1 MGQPHDEILNP
12 EVGRRIAEV
21 REERGLT
28 QRQLAEKAGISVAFL
43 SEIENGKRNLSSGK
57 LLRIADE
64 LSVSTDYLLRGEHTT
79 IEEQPIAVPPEL
91 HRAAKAQGWSYPEAA
106 ALLEAQRLIKARR
119 GPDGEDAARPY
130 TQQDWIRLYR
140 KVFE

>member
-1 MGQPHDEILNP
+1 MGQHDEILDP
-12 EVGRRIAEV
+12 EVGKRIAEV
-21 REERGLT
+21 REERGFT
-28 QRQLAEKAGISVAFL
+28 QRQLTDKARLSIAFL
-43 SEIENGKRNLSSGK
+43 SEIENGKRNLSSGI

-79 IEEQPIAVPPEL
+79 IEEQPIAIPPEL

-106 ALLEAQRLIKARR
+106 ALLEAQRLIIARR
-119 GPDGEDAARPY
+119 EPDGEDAGKPY
-130 TQQDWIRLYR
+130 TQQDWIRLYK

>member
-1 MGQPHDEILNP
+1 MAQEDEILAP
-12 EVGRRIAEV
+12 EVGKRIAEV

-28 QRQLAEKAGISVAFL
+28 QRQLADKAGLSVAFL
-43 SEIENGKRNLSSGK
+43 SEIENGKRNLSSKK

-64 LSVSTDYLLRGEHTT
+64 LNVSTDYLLRGEHTT
-79 IEEQPIAVPPEL
+79 IEEQPIAIPQEL

-106 ALLEAQRLIKARR
+106 ALLEAQRLIVARR
-119 GPDGEDAARPY
+119 GPDGEDAGKPY
-130 TQQDWIRLYR
+130 TQQDWVKLYR

>member
-1 MGQPHDEILNP
+1 MNQHDEILNP
-12 EVGRRIAEV
+12 EVGKRIAES

-28 QRQLAEKAGISVAFL
+28 QRRLSEKAGLSIAFL

-64 LSVSTDYLLRGEHTT
+64 LNVSTDYLLRGEHTT
-79 IEEQPIAVPPEL
+79 IEEQPIAVPPAL
-91 HRAAKAQGWSYPEAA
+91 HRTAKAQGWSYPEAV
-106 ALLEAQRLIKARR
+106 ALLEAQRLIMARR
-119 GPDGEDAARPY
+119 GPDGEDAAKPY
-130 TQQDWIRLYR
+130 TQQDWVKLYR

>member
-1 MGQPHDEILNP
+1 MGQPHDEILDP
-12 EVGRRIAEV
+12 EVGRRISDV

-28 QRQLAEKAGISVAFL
+28 QRQLAEKAGISIAFL

-79 IEEQPIAVPPEL
+79 IEEQPIAIPPEL

-119 GPDGEDAARPY
+119 GPDGEDAARPC